1 MLMTIFENK
10 WLTVILLPFSWL
22 YGLIMWARN
31 KFYDL
36 GIFTSYRVSTRVI
49 CVGNLTVGGTGKTPV
64 VAALATLLAQET
76 KKTVVILSR
85 GYRRETT
92 GTVIVSDGKQVLAA
106 VKEAGDEP
114 FMLAHR
120 LKTVPVICDEDR
132 VRGARIAI
140 KQFQAD
146 YVILDDG
153 FQHRRLRRDVDLMIM
168 NAAHGFGNRHL
179 LPAGP
184 LREQLSGMQRA
195 QAIVINNLSD
205 LSMVDYRKK
214 YLPDF
219 SGLLISTHYRP
230 NRLVAVYGDMEIPLT
245 DLSQYRIM
253 GFSGIA
259 NPERFSQTLQGLQ
272 IKTTAFECFP
282 DHHDFSITDF
292 DLINQKSQESAT
304 EILITTEKDAVR
316 LPGES
321 VFEKPVFY
329 LEMAL
334 ELHGQSRILQL
345 IHG

>member
-1 MLMTIFENK
+1 MTIFENK
-10 WLTVILLPFSWL
+10 WLTVILVPFSWL

-31 KFYDL
+31 KFYDW
-36 GIFTSYRVSTRVI
+36 GFFTSYRVRARVI

-64 VAALATLLAQET
+64 VAALAHLIEQET

-92 GTVIVSDGKQVLAA
+92 GTVIVSDGKQVLVA

-114 FMLAHR
+114 FMIAHR

-132 VRGARIAI
+132 VRGAQIAI

-153 FQHRRLRRDVDLMIM
+153 FQHRRLRRDVDLMVM

-184 LREQLSGMQRA
+184 LRERLSGMHRA
-195 QAIVINNLSD
+195 QAIIINNLTD
-205 LSMVDYRKK
+205 LSVAVYRKK

-219 SGLLISTHYRP
+219 SGLVTSTHYRP
-230 NRLVAVYGDMEIPLT
+230 NRLVAVYGDMEISLT
-245 DLSQYRIM
+245 DLSRYRIM

-259 NPERFSQTLQGLQ
+259 NPERFYQTLQGLH
-272 IKTTAFECFP
+272 IKAAAFECFP
-282 DHHDFSITDF
+282 DHHDFSIADF
-292 DLINQKSQESAT
+292 DFINQKSQECGA

-321 VFEKPVFY
+321 AFKKPVFY

-334 ELHGQSRILQL
+334 ELHSHSRILQL